1 MFICFVPG
9 SPRLDSATRG
19 AGSASTVYVKKCN
32 KVVLLSTS
40 WVIVNFLE
48 GSSFLPLGSITSRCS
63 GKEPAISPLIFTSVL
78 LHKL

>member
-19 AGSASTVYVKKCN
+19 ARSASTVCNVIKCN
-32 KVVLLSTS
+32 KVVLLSTN

-48 GSSFLPLGSITSRCS
+48 GSSFLPLGSFTSRCS
-63 GKEPAISPLIFTSVL
+63 GKEPAMCLHGIIFLRT
-78 LHKL
+78 